1 MRIYVDTIVDQLRS
15 QGIRADAVVVFREPA
30 ERIVEA
36 ARDEQCDLIAMS
48 AHARNV
54 VRWAFLGSVAD
65 RGHARPRRQL

>member
-1 MRIYVDTIVDQLRS
+1 
-15 QGIRADAVVVFREPA
+15 VVVFREPA

-65 RGHARPRRQL
+65 R

>member
-1 MRIYVDTIVDQLRS
+1 MYVDTIVDQLRS
-15 QGIRADAVVVFREPA
+15 QGIRAEAVVVFGEPA

-48 AHARNV
+48 AYDRNV